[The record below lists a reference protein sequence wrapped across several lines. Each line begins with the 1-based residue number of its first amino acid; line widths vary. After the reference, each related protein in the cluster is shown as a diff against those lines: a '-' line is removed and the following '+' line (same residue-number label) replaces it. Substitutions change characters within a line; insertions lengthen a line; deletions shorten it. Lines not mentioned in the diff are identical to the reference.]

1 MKKLLL
7 MPMLVIGLFGASA
20 PSFALPSVPN
30 FGPVI
35 EMKMGGHMM
44 HLQMLQDADGGQWV
58 VMSRAEFEKMSGES
72 LGKYKFTMM
81 P

>member
-1 MKKLLL
+1 
-7 MPMLVIGLFGASA
+7 
-20 PSFALPSVPN
+20 
-30 FGPVI
+30 
-35 EMKMGGHMM
+35 
-44 HLQMLQDADGGQWV
+44 MLQDADGGQWV